1 MSTKLDNFNQKSLKK
16 DLPDI
21 RSGDT
26 VRVDQ
31 TIQEKDKDL
40 PAGRQGR
47 IQSFEGQVISKKHGK
62 GIPATFKLRKVISGI
77 GVEITFP
84 FHSPTIKKIEVIK
97 KGKARRKK
105 LYYLRGA
112 KGERARLKFR
122 EASKEK

>member
-1 MSTKLDNFNQKSLKK
+1 MSTKLDNFNQKYLKK

-31 TIQEKDKDL
+31 TIQEKDKE
-40 PAGRQGR
+40 R

-62 GIPATFKLRKVISGI
+62 GIPATFKVRKVISGI

>member
-1 MSTKLDNFNQKSLKK
+1 MSTKLNNFNQKSLKK

-21 RSGDT
+21 RPGDT
-26 VRVDQ
+26 VRIDQ
-31 TIQEKDKDL
+31 TIQEKDKE
-40 PAGRQGR
+40 R

-62 GIPATFKLRKVISGI
+62 GIPATIIVRRIISGI

-97 KGKARRKK
+97 RGKARRKK

-122 EASKEK
+122 EASRSSSEENKT

>member
-31 TIQEKDKDL
+31 IIQEKDKE
-40 PAGRQGR
+40 R

-97 KGKARRKK
+97 RGKARRKK

-122 EASKEK
+122 EASGSSSKENKA